1 MKTKKQQY
9 VTIKGTKNGLTLHL
23 DDACSFDELL
33 DGLQNML
40 SIEQYTD
47 GKGQKISVHIK
58 LGHRYL
64 YQEQAEQLTDLI
76 ASKKDLVVHS
86 IDSEVIAKE
95 EAQRMKE
102 EQEIVSV
109 SKIVRSARCFT

>member
-1 MKTKKQQY
+1 MRVLLMSFSMVFKTCCRLNNILMAK
-9 VTIKGTKNGLTLHL
+9 
-23 DDACSFDELL
+23 
-33 DGLQNML
+33 
-40 SIEQYTD
+40 
-47 GKGQKISVHIK
+47 KISVHIK

-109 SKIVRSARCFT
+109 SKIVRSRCFT